1 MPGVFWFGCGIVGVG
16 VLAGLVIG
24 ARSRSSSALS
34 GAAMGL
40 FLGVMAG
47 FIFLAIGLAT
57 S

>member
-1 MPGVFWFGCGIVGVG
+1 MPGIFWFGAGFVGVG
-16 VLAGLVIG
+16 LLAGLVIG

-34 GAAMGL
+34 GAATGL
-40 FLGVMAG
+40 FLGVMSG